1 MLKIKTTKQ
10 TGYDA
15 LMTLLVFSIWA
26 FNETKVITYP
36 VKIAYIVIFGLYA
49 VSKRR
54 TGSVYQLWCLCM
66 IALSVVAM
74 IVAPDLSS
82 SAYTFVNVLQVFL
95 IGFVT
100 YGYLDDEN
108 KVDALLKAFVLG
120 GLLLLIRLLLVTP
133 AWVWLSGERVGPAIG
148 YNANDVGNKAAISAI
163 IALCLAR
170 QSKKGR
176 KTAYFLA
183 FGILT
188 ALVLFSGSRK
198 ALLAVV
204 AAILLLNMVG
214 LKDKRKM
221 ILVVA
226 AMGVLLALGYYFIM
240 TNDVLY
246 ETIGRR
252 VETMIDV
259 LFHGGSEAK
268 SIDLREKFISIAW
281 QLIKQH
287 PVFGIGL
294 GAYHYVSGV
303 GMYSHCDYTEVAC
316 SYGLIGAL
324 IYFAPQLVLTVRL
337 AARRRRS
344 DKDNLFLILLI
355 ILLITYIT
363 MVMYTSAY
371 VQVLIAMTIAHS
383 DSTQP
388 ARRNDFSA
396 AAQSGGSE

>member
-1 MLKIKTTKQ
+1 MLKIKTTKH
-10 TGYDA
+10 TGFDV
-15 LMTLLVFSIWA
+15 LMTLLIFSIWA

-36 VKIAYIVIFGLYA
+36 VKIAYIIIFGLYV

-66 IALSVVAM
+66 IAISVAAM
-74 IVAPDLSS
+74 LVAPDLSS

-100 YGYLDDEN
+100 YGYLDDES
-108 KVDALLKAFVLG
+108 KVDILLKAFVLG
-120 GLLLLIRLLLVTP
+120 GLLLLLRLLLATP
-133 AWVWLSGERVGPAIG
+133 ADVWLSGDRVGPAIG

-188 ALVLFSGSRK
+188 VLVLFSGSRK

-204 AAILLLNMVG
+204 AAIILLNTIG
-214 LKDKRKM
+214 LKDKRKV

-226 AMGVLLALGYYFIM
+226 VMGVLLALGYYFIM

-252 VETMIDV
+252 VETMFDV

-268 SIDLREKFISIAW
+268 SIDLRERYMSVAW
-281 QLIKQH
+281 RLIKQH

-294 GAYHYVSGV
+294 GAYRYVSGMGV
-303 GMYSHCDYTEVAC
+303 YSHCDYTEVAC

-324 IYFAPQLVLTVRL
+324 VYFLPQLVLIVRL
-337 AARRRRS
+337 AMRKRRT
-344 DKDNLFLILLI
+344 DKDNLFLILLVV
-355 ILLITYIT
+355 LLITYIT

-371 VQVLIAMTIAHS
+371 VQILIAMAMAHYDLS
-383 DSTQP
+383 LLVRQDNQ
-388 ARRNDFSA
+388 
-396 AAQSGGSE
+396 Q

>member
-1 MLKIKTTKQ
+1 MLKIKTTKH
-10 TGYDA
+10 TGFDV
-15 LMTLLVFSIWA
+15 LMTLLIFAIWA

-36 VKIAYIVIFGLYA
+36 VKIAYIIIFGLYV

-54 TGSVYQLWCLCM
+54 TGAVYQLWCLCM
-66 IALSVVAM
+66 IAISVAAM
-74 IVAPDLSS
+74 LVAPDLSS

-100 YGYLDDEN
+100 YGYLDDES
-108 KVDALLKAFVLG
+108 KVDILLKAFVLG
-120 GLLLLIRLLLVTP
+120 GLLLLLRLLLATP
-133 AWVWLSGERVGPAIG
+133 ADVWLSGDRVGPAIG

-183 FGILT
+183 FAILT
-188 ALVLFSGSRK
+188 VLVLFSGSRK

-204 AAILLLNMVG
+204 AAIILLNTIG
-214 LKDKRKM
+214 LKDKRKV

-252 VETMIDV
+252 VETMFDV

-268 SIDLREKFISIAW
+268 SIDLRERYMSVAW
-281 QLIKQH
+281 RLIKQH

-294 GAYHYVSGV
+294 GAYHYVSGMGV
-303 GMYSHCDYTEVAC
+303 YSHCDYTEVAC
-316 SYGLIGAL
+316 SYGLLGAL
-324 IYFAPQLVLTVRL
+324 IYFLPQLVLIVRL
-337 AARRRRS
+337 AMRKRRT
-344 DKDNLFLILLI
+344 DKDNLFLILLVV
-355 ILLITYIT
+355 LLITYIT

-371 VQVLIAMTIAHS
+371 VQILIAMAMAHYDLS
-383 DSTQP
+383 LPVRQDNQ
-388 ARRNDFSA
+388 
-396 AAQSGGSE
+396 Q